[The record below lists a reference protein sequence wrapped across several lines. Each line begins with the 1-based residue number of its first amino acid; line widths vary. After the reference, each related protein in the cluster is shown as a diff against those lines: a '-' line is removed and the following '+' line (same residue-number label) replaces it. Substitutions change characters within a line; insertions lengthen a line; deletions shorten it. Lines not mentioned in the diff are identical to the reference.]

1 MRLLIAILA
10 LLASLTAGFLSVR
23 VMRAAAP
30 TQLIEAEVGGTR
42 FAFSPTLA
50 RDEETLA
57 GGVVERLA
65 FVAVFPEFAARAAK
79 SPSPGSGPRGRDF
92 VFVTISPKDDGM
104 DPAERPARLYAR
116 FLEAEAFVGP
126 GGLVMRRFEKG
137 SPYDLEQLYIAPPEG
152 RQFFAR
158 CPQSQ
163 QPGEG
168 PQEPCLFLYRTDALD
183 VELRFSPALLEQ
195 WEALADGARAFLVRI
210 RRNDRMRR

>member
-1 MRLLIAILA
+1 MRLLIAFLA
-10 LLASLTAGFLSVR
+10 LLASLATGLLSVR
-23 VMRAAAP
+23 LIRAAAP
-30 TQLIEAEVGGTR
+30 SQLVEAEVAGAR
-42 FAFSPTLA
+42 FAFSPALA

-57 GGVVERLA
+57 GGLVDRLA
-65 FVAVFPEFAARAAK
+65 FIAVFPEFAPRAAK
-79 SPSPGSGPRGRDF
+79 PSSPGAATRGRDL
-92 VFVTISPKDDGM
+92 VFVTISPRDDGM

-158 CPQSQ
+158 CPKPQD
-163 QPGEG
+163 PAEG
-168 PQEPCLFLYRTDALD
+168 PEEPCLFLYRADALD

-195 WEALADGARAFLVRI
+195 WEALADGARAFLVRL
-210 RRNDRMRR
+210 RKGERTRQ